1 MWIFV
6 IAAYRLLA
14 ANDAKLCD
22 NPGNIIQN
30 KTILGVLLAF
40 LLRIVYLLVN
50 IFYVL
55 HFSRV
60 VQFQYKFSTTAFLSP
75 KISPYSLPIPKWYKV
90 NEKLISK
97 LNLDCHMLI
106 EIVVCDLKK
115 GLHLEAIFCASF
127 EYAQLWRNRGSG

>member
-1 MWIFV
+1 MFAIGFCLP
-6 IAAYRLLA
+6 IM
-14 ANDAKLCD
+14 
-22 NPGNIIQN
+22 
-30 KTILGVLLAF
+30 F
-40 LLRIVYLLVN
+40 LLLVE
-50 IFYVL
+50 IFYLL

-75 KISPYSLPIPKWYKV
+75 KISPYSLPMTKWYKV

-115 GLHLEAIFCASF
+115 GLHLEAIFVQVLSMHNCG
-127 EYAQLWRNRGSG
+127 EMEEVVR